1 MNLIPWSTELI
12 YKNTK
17 SVKNPA
23 RFILKIDG
31 NKSKGDNQKKLMGAA
46 AVKVNAL
53 LIIINVFFII
63 ITIVNRQSN

>member
-17 SVKNPA
+17 SVTNPA